1 MMIQGKIVAVSI
13 SDRKGEKKHNISEV
27 RLMVDHGLDQDAHAG
42 DWHRQVSLLDMQS
55 IARIRE
61 KGLDVDPGNFAE
73 NITTDG
79 IRLWELPIGTHL
91 QLGGQVVVEV
101 TQIGKE
107 CHNRC
112 AIFHQVGDCVMPR
125 EGIFA
130 KVLQEGTIRPGDTIT
145 VLDGKA

>member
-1 MMIQGKIVAVSI
+1 MIQGKIVAVSI

-27 RLMVDHGLDQDAHAG
+27 RLLPDHGLEQDAHAG

-79 IRLWELPIGTHL
+79 IRLWELPIGARL
-91 QLGGQVVVEV
+91 KLGGQVVVEV

>member
-1 MMIQGKIVAVSI
+1 MIQGKIVAVSI
-13 SDRKGEKKHNISEV
+13 SDRKGEKKHNIDQA
-27 RLMVDHGLDQDAHAG
+27 RLKMDHGLEQDAHAG

-91 QLGGQVVVEV
+91 QLGKEVLVEV

>member
-1 MMIQGKIVAVSI
+1 MLKGKIVAISI
-13 SDRKGEKKHNISEV
+13 SDRKGEKKHNISGA
-27 RLMVDHGLDQDAHAG
+27 RLIPDHGLDQDAHAG

-130 KVLQEGTIRPGDTIT
+130 KVLQEGTVRPGDTIA
-145 VLDGKA
+145 VLDRKA